1 MSMVEMG
8 EQERLS
14 ASATFKGW
22 IANHPVAAFLVMLY
36 ALEWI
41 LFVPT
46 LLGKSGFGLIPV
58 DISYMVPLLLIALT
72 GLLGLSFLVTRIADG
87 KAGTRALRRHYLHFR
102 VGPQW
107 YLGAIFGP
115 PLVLLVAGLLTHGTG
130 VLAPIANNVAKVPT
144 VYLLMLLPTV
154 LFANFWEEGAWTA
167 FMTSRLQ
174 KRIGPVWA
182 SLVVA
187 PCFGFVHLPLLF
199 VLGGLM
205 TTGRP
210 TVAQY
215 PLYIFV
221 LLIGFSAQV
230 RILCTWFFN
239 STGGSVPITALFHGA
254 MDVTVSAAV
263 LSTFYPLLGD
273 GSVLYIGFAVIAVA
287 LIALTRGRLGYL
299 PGSSPTPDHSSLPT
313 TLVAAANES

>member
-1 MSMVEMG
+1 MS
-8 EQERLS
+8 EQEQS
-14 ASATFKGW
+14 SATASVKRW
-22 IANHPVAAFLVMLY
+22 IADHPAAAFLLMLY
-36 ALEWI
+36 PLEWI

-46 LLGKSGFGLIPV
+46 LLGMSGFGVIPV
-58 DISYMVPLLLIALT
+58 DIPYMVPLGLIALT
-72 GLLGLSFLVTRIADG
+72 GLLGLNFLVTRIADG

-102 VGPQW
+102 VAPQW

-115 PLVLLVAGLLTHGTG
+115 PVMLLMAGLLTHGTG
-130 VLAPIANNVAKVPT
+130 VLTPIAHNVAKIPT
-144 VYLLMLLPTV
+144 VYLLALLPTV
-154 LFANFWEEGAWTA
+154 VFANFWEEGAWTA

-182 SLVVA
+182 SLLVA
-187 PCFGFVHLPLLF
+187 PCFGFVHIPLLF

-205 TTGRP
+205 STGRP

-215 PLYIFV
+215 PFYLFV

-287 LIALTRGRLGYL
+287 LIALTRGRLGYPPSRL
-299 PGSSPTPDHSSLPT
+299 PRLNPPGSPATVGA
-313 TLVAAANES
+313 VAKES